1 MIDQCH
7 FDPKSR
13 VWRKADLLTLII
25 ELYYAI
31 NEKKASL
38 KVDNLATALKQF
50 YTEVNSARD
59 NEHAD
64 DNVASYHKAALQA
77 SNDRVNRI
85 RRGKIIAEIIQQC
98 TK

>member
-1 MIDQCH
+1 MVLGLRYSASTPIFRINVPTCLR
-7 FDPKSR
+7 P
-13 VWRKADLLTLII
+13 TLII

-59 NEHAD
+59 NEGHAD
-64 DNVASYHKAALQA
+64 DNVASYHKAALH
-77 SNDRVNRI
+77 
-85 RRGKIIAEIIQQC
+85 GC
-98 TK
+98 LG